1 MSRVAKAA
9 TIAAAVGAVG
19 AIAYGVPA
27 IASAAGS
34 SPSPAPHTSP
44 AGPDSRHMTA
54 EQELTGSTAASVK
67 AAVLAKVPG
76 ATVERMSAEDTAE
89 KPGVAYEAHV
99 RKSDGTQAQVLLD
112 KNFKVL
118 SVTSG
123 FGGGHFGR
131 GHFGRGFGG
140 GPGFAGGHGGKETE
154 LTGTTASRVSA
165 AVTATIPGA
174 TVDRMS
180 KEDASQSTGAAY
192 EAHATKS
199 DGTHVEV
206 LLDKTFKVI
215 STRTAPAVRDH
226 FGGPSAG
233 GDGSNGTSGT
243 PSSNDGG
250 WGAADGAAGYSAVNA

>member
-9 TIAAAVGAVG
+9 TVAAAVGAVG

-34 SPSPAPHTSP
+34 SPSLAHHTSP
-44 AGPDSRHMTA
+44 AGPDSRHMA
-54 EQELTGSTAASVK
+54 VERELTGSTAASVK

-89 KPGVAYEAHV
+89 KAGVAYAAHV

-131 GHFGRGFGG
+131 GFGG
-140 GPGFAGGHGGKETE
+140 GTGFAGGHGGKETE
-154 LTGTTASRVSA
+154 LTGTTASRVKA
-165 AVTATIPGA
+165 AVAATIPGA

-180 KEDASQSTGAAY
+180 KEDAAESTGAAY
-192 EAHATKS
+192 EAHATQS

-206 LLDKTFKVI
+206 LLDKNFKVI
-215 STRTAPAVRDH
+215 STRTAPAWGGH
-226 FGGPSAG
+226 FGGPPAGSRGGSA
-233 GDGSNGTSGT
+233 TSGT
-243 PSSNDGG
+243 PSADNGGGGAPDGSS
-250 WGAADGAAGYSAVNA
+250 GYSAVNA